1 MRKNILIIL
10 IGSLIFCVTVFF
22 YSNFKEQSFLES
34 GVNGIQNIKANKQ
47 NQFVSLAGGK
57 DLPEKYVN
65 VSLIVLNNEY
75 NTDIKE
81 GSSLFDVMEKIKKEN
96 NNFDFKYKEYPS
108 LGIFIEGINGVNGG
122 GGKYWIYFVNKKEAS
137 VGVSNYILK
146 EGDIIN
152 WELK

>member
-10 IGSLIFCVTVFF
+10 IGSLMLWIAIFS
-22 YSNFKEQSFLES
+22 YLNFKEQNFLKFNNKIE
-34 GVNGIQNIKANKQ
+34 IIKLDKQ
-47 NQFVSLAGGK
+47 NQLNPQIDDK
-57 DLPEKYVN
+57 DLYEKYIN
-65 VSLIVLNNEY
+65 ASLIVLNNKYDIE
-75 NTDIKE
+75 IKE
-81 GSSLFDVMEKIKKEN
+81 GSSVFDFMEKIKKEN

-108 LGIFIEGINGVNGG
+108 LGIFVNGINGVDGG

-137 VGVSNYILK
+137 VGVSNYILR